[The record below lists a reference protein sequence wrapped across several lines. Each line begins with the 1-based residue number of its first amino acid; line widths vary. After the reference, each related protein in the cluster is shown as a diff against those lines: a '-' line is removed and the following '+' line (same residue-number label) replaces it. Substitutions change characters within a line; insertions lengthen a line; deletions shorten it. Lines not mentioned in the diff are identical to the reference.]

1 MLAFFAEHTDTKRL
15 HTCNT
20 HAINGPTGRVPK
32 KMTNGNLEIF
42 MAYCLP
48 DPGGLESLQK
58 KRLSQAKVRDLDY
71 CAAPRLQTN
80 QTVSS

>member
-32 KMTNGNLEIF
+32 KMTNGNLKIF
-42 MAYCLP
+42 IAYGLP
-48 DPGGLESLQK
+48 DPGGDDSEMHA
-58 KRLSQAKVRDLDY
+58 RPTEAK
-71 CAAPRLQTN
+71 
-80 QTVSS
+80 